1 MCSSDLKTRGTT
13 RGLRALINC
22 FGVPDTVLRINEFG
36 GSDKSYATPDQL
48 QNRYSLA
55 FDTSTQSPLYLP
67 WVGQNYYFV
76 SASDPTVVPDTVE
89 FRFKTKGIPDLAHT
103 TQSLFQVSYPV
114 GSGVAETRFGVNLT
128 YDSASAIISS
138 SYQYNGDLRL

>member
-1 MCSSDLKTRGTT
+1 MVLSLFILYKRLYHNLPYLLKTRGTA

-89 FRFKTKGIPDLAHT
+89 FRFKTKEIGRAH
-103 TQSLFQVSYPV
+103 V
-114 GSGVAETRFGVNLT
+114 
-128 YDSASAIISS
+128 
-138 SYQYNGDLRL
+138 